1 MRKSYVISSF
11 INFNLLK
18 SCQIIIKIIDKVIL
32 MSAAQGAQ
40 SQLATHEIEYERLE
54 DVDFLNSKKLLKF
67 DTKKHKR
74 TRLWMQSYHI

>member
-18 SCQIIIKIIDKVIL
+18 SYQIIIKIIDRVVL

-54 DVDFLNSKKLLKF
+54 DVDFLNSKKLLKLL
-67 DTKKHKR
+67 DTKKTKKMPSGLLH
-74 TRLWMQSYHI
+74 L